1 MTSDVREGVQPIDV
15 LEKYFDDAYIT
26 AVKRTE
32 FCCSVKNVPAH
43 KAF

>member
-15 LEKYFDDAYIT
+15 LKKYSDDAYIT
-26 AVKRTE
+26 IVKGTE
-32 FCCSVKNVPAH
+32 FCCNVNVTAH